1 MKPKY
6 LKSNSKLY
14 LVAPSFG
21 CTTSPYEERLVKSI
35 STLNNLGY
43 SITLGENCYKDEGI
57 AASNTPS
64 LRAKEFMDAYT
75 SNADAIISVGG
86 GEMMIEILQH
96 LNFEEIKKLPP
107 KWFMGFSDNTV
118 LTYTLTTLCDI
129 QTIYGVNATRFYTSP
144 LMCDANDALKMLHGC
159 KSFKGYPKF
168 ELNELKEERPFN
180 TINFDT
186 NKIITPYMYK
196 EPFKGILLGGCLD
209 VLINLCGTKYDNT
222 KNYIESNKEKGII
235 FYFEACDL
243 NPLSFRR
250 ALIQLKNAGWFK
262 HIKGFLIGRSYHYGE
277 EIFGVTAESSV
288 IDILGDLNVPI
299 LINVD
304 LGHLK
309 PSLPMK
315 NGAIAT
321 ITYDKTNIKIEYED

>member
-6 LKSNSKLY
+6 IKNNSKLY
-14 LVAPSFG
+14 LIAPSFG

-43 SITLGENCYKDEGI
+43 RISLGENCYKDEGI
-57 AASNTPS
+57 AASNTPQE
-64 LRAKEFMDAYT
+64 RAKEFMQAYT

-86 GEMMIEILQH
+86 GEMMIEILEH
-96 LNFEEIKKLPP
+96 LDFEKIKSLPP

-118 LTYTLTTLCDI
+118 LTYTLTTICDI
-129 QTIYGVNATRFYTSP
+129 ETVYGVNATRFYTTP
-144 LMCDANDALKMLHGC
+144 LMCDSNDALRMLHGAN
-159 KSFKGYPKF
+159 SFEGYPQF
-168 ELNELKEERPFN
+168 ELEENKEERPFN
-180 TINFDT
+180 DINFDT
-186 NKIITPYMYK
+186 DKIITPYLYK
-196 EPFKGILLGGCLD
+196 KPFTGVLLGGCLD
-209 VLINLCGTKYDNT
+209 VLINICGTKYDKT
-222 KNYIESNKEKGII
+222 KDYISKHKKDGII

-250 ALIQLKNAGWFK
+250 ALIQLKNAGWFENV
-262 HIKGFLIGRSYHYGE
+262 KGFLIGRSYHYKE
-277 EIFGVTAESSV
+277 ELFGVTAEASSL
-288 IDILGDLNVPI
+288 DILGDLNVPI

-309 PSLPMK
+309 PSLPMR

-321 ITYDKTNIKIEYED
+321 VSYEQTNIKIKYHN